1 MICNSLSAT
10 QELSISG
17 SFTSKKRRTH
27 SDSHSDQFTCSTL
40 VSLNIVDIALVILS
54 VRARTD
60 MCVKILELNF
70 PPEDRHAARCK
81 VLIRFA
87 NGRPVSPPPF
97 ARLIL
102 TAGIHSV
109 SSVLNSRFLLG
120 LHETNVRLE
129 GAADTTMSS
138 LSFNAGSSTDP
149 RAGPPEL
156 PEFLSVIGGSIHTFH
171 DADEDVESLEFRV
184 PPPLEERQCEPD
196 GEPQISVELSSGD
209 GGDVLV

>member
-1 MICNSLSAT
+1 M
-10 QELSISG
+10 
-17 SFTSKKRRTH
+17 
-27 SDSHSDQFTCSTL
+27 
-40 VSLNIVDIALVILS
+40 VDIALVILS
-54 VRARTD
+54 VRTRTD
-60 MCVKILELNF
+60 MRVKILELNF
-70 PPEDRHAARCK
+70 PPEDRHTARCK
-81 VLIRFA
+81 VLICFA

-102 TAGIHSV
+102 TADVHSV

-138 LSFNAGSSTDP
+138 LSFNAGSSIDP

-171 DADEDVESLEFRV
+171 DADEDLESLDL
-184 PPPLEERQCEPD
+184 PPPQEEEHQFEPG
-196 GEPQISVELSSGD
+196 GEPQISVEPSSGD
-209 GGDVLV
+209 GGDAV